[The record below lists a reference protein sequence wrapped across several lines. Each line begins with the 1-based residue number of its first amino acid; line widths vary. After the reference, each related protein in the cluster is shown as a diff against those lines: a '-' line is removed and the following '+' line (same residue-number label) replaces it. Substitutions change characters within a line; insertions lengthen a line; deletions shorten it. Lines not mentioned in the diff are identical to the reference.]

1 MARKTSM
8 DPAKFL
14 TEYAAVKKGDD
25 DALVIPE
32 DLAGLSAEDL
42 TALHEQAIET
52 FDALYADGK
61 GMSDDDLTTLASLT
75 AGIKSLN
82 AELASRGAADEKR
95 AETAAALAAE
105 IRPIDSLAAETEDGE
120 VPAEGEEE
128 VPAEGEEVPETDAAE
143 TVTASG
149 ARVSLS
155 QLAGRA
161 GRKAP
166 KSAKQSM
173 RDVVRSAETGLGMDW
188 DSLSANLN
196 KRLTSFNESQYKSA
210 AAAGRHIR
218 EQKGLATFHRE
229 FEAGLTIESNDP
241 EHVDAVFAR
250 AMDETRLDQGSLV
263 ASGGWCAPSETLYDL
278 LETESRDGLYSLP
291 EIAVKRGG
299 INFTKGPTFAELF
312 TDITGFHYTEDQ
324 DIAGTYGVDAN
335 GMGNDTAGDKPCYK
349 VECPPFEEVRLDT
362 DGLCISAG
370 LLQSRGYPE
379 MIARTTR
386 GALVVR
392 DHRTSGR
399 ILAEVAAGSTPVTMT
414 AGQVG
419 ATAPLLKSIELQVEH
434 YKYVHRLARNTT
446 LEAVFPF
453 WVKGVIRQD
462 LSQRLGLA
470 LFDVTDQQ
478 IDAWF
483 RSRGVNPQYV
493 YNWQDITGAA
503 GSFLAWPATVSFLL
517 YSAGTWVKGAADV
530 ISLDTIYDST
540 LLGQNDYIAL
550 FIEDAWFVA
559 KKGHDSRFVT
569 VPLCGDGST
578 HAGVLIDCNGVGT
591 VTP

>member
-1 MARKTSM
+1 
-8 DPAKFL
+8 
-14 TEYAAVKKGDD
+14 
-25 DALVIPE
+25 
-32 DLAGLSAEDL
+32 
-42 TALHEQAIET
+42 
-52 FDALYADGK
+52 
-61 GMSDDDLTTLASLT
+61 
-75 AGIKSLN
+75 
-82 AELASRGAADEKR
+82 
-95 AETAAALAAE
+95 
-105 IRPIDSLAAETEDGE
+105 
-120 VPAEGEEE
+120 
-128 VPAEGEEVPETDAAE
+128 
-143 TVTASG
+143 
-149 ARVSLS
+149 
-155 QLAGRA
+155 
-161 GRKAP
+161 
-166 KSAKQSM
+166 
-173 RDVVRSAETGLGMDW
+173 
-188 DSLSANLN
+188 
-196 KRLTSFNESQYKSA
+196 
-210 AAAGRHIR
+210 
-218 EQKGLATFHRE
+218 
-229 FEAGLTIESNDP
+229 
-241 EHVDAVFAR
+241 
-250 AMDETRLDQGSLV
+250 MDETRLEQGSLV

-324 DIAGTYGVDAN
+324 DIAGEYGVDAN

-379 MIARTTR
+379 MISRTIR

-493 YNWQDITGAA
+493 YNWQDITGPA
-503 GSFLAWPATVSFLL
+503 GSFLAWPDNGHLPA
-517 YSAGTWVKGAADV
+517 
-530 ISLDTIYDST
+530 
-540 LLGQNDYIAL
+540 LLG
-550 FIEDAWFVA
+550 
-559 KKGHDSRFVT
+559 GHLGQGRGGCHLARHHLRLHAPRTERLHRAVHRGRLVRRQEGPRLSRRDRPAVRRWLHPRGCAHRLQRRRHRHSVSRLGWGLT
-569 VPLCGDGST
+569 RPPPPQT
-578 HAGVLIDCNGVGT
+578 
-591 VTP
+591 